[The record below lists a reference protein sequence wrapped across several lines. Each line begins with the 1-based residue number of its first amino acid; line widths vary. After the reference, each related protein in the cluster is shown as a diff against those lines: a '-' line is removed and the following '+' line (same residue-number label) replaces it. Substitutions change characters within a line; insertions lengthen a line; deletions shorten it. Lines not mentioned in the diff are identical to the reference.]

1 MSNASLIAYAVAL
14 ILAVATPG
22 PAMIAVISK
31 GVAQGTRPAL
41 VAASGVAVADVLLGS
56 LALAGLVAIL
66 ALFGWVMIVIK
77 FAGRHLSRSG
87 SASRCGGPC
96 RKSARLRT
104 RARSDFGAGLA
115 VALGN
120 PKAILFHASLMPLI
134 IDLRLLDWSSAA
146 TILLIIFTVN
156 LTVMSGYALLA
167 GRGGRWLR
175 TPARLKWMNCAAG
188 GSMVGAGIAIA
199 AR

>member
-1 MSNASLIAYAVAL
+1 MSSASLIAYAVAL

-41 VAASGVAVADVLLGS
+41 TAASGVAVADVLLGA
-56 LALAGLVAIL
+56 LALGGLAAIL
-66 ALFGWVMIVIK
+66 ALFGWVLVVIK
-77 FAGRHLSRSG
+77 FAAAAYLVWLGIKMWRALPQIG
-87 SASRCGGPC
+87 TTTNTGGG
-96 RKSARLRT
+96 
-104 RARSDFGAGLA
+104 DFAAGLA

-134 IDLRLLDWSSAA
+134 IDLHVLDWSSAA

-156 LTVMSGYALLA
+156 LTVMSGYAVLA

-175 TPARLKWMNCAAG
+175 TPARLKWMNRAAG
-188 GSMVGAGIAIA
+188 GSMVGAGVAIA

>member
-1 MSNASLIAYAVAL
+1 MSNASLLAYAIAL

-22 PAMIAVISK
+22 PAMIAVLSK
-31 GVAQGTRPAL
+31 GVAHGTRPAL
-41 VAASGVAVADVLLGS
+41 TAASGVAVADVLLGA
-56 LALAGLVAIL
+56 LALGGLAAIL
-66 ALFGWVMIVIK
+66 ALFGWVLVAIK
-77 FAGRHLSRSG
+77 FAAAAYLIWLGVKMWRTVPQIEPSTK
-87 SASRCGGPC
+87 AGGG
-96 RKSARLRT
+96 
-104 RARSDFGAGLA
+104 DFAAGLA

-134 IDLRLLDWSSAA
+134 IDLRLLEWSSAA

-156 LTVMSGYALLA
+156 LTVMSGYAFLA
-167 GRGGRWLR
+167 GRGGRWLKA
-175 TPARLKWMNCAAG
+175 PARRKWMNRAAG